1 MSNLQASN
9 DSFKYDDLKHAVE
22 TIDREIETLEILKN
36 NLDENLSK
44 ALDLLQNTK
53 GRVIVTGMGKSGHI
67 ARKMAATF
75 ASTGTVSFF
84 VHPAEAS
91 HGDLGMISDDDVIIA
106 ISYSGESKELSDIL
120 IYAKRHNIPLIAIT
134 RNPQSALG
142 KNSSLVLKLPD
153 NGEACP
159 LGLAPTSSTTAT
171 IVLGDVLAVDLME
184 RRGFSATDF
193 RQRHPG
199 GKLGAILC
207 KVSDIM
213 HKGDDVPL
221 LKEDAIM
228 QDALLVMSE
237 KMLGCVGIVDN
248 DGHLSGIITDG
259 DLRRWMSPSIITE
272 KVSKVMTKN
281 PKVIG
286 VKNSAEPVYLME
298 RYASAVNNDDFIIF
312 NGSDEQFL
320 GGRLMGANAGIG
332 GTYGCMPELFVEL
345 DRLIN
350 NNEIEKAKSLQ
361 FKINECIFD
370 LLSCKSLY
378 GVAKQ
383 VMSIRFGIECGNPR
397 SPFLPVKREDAQP
410 IADKINKYVSEI
422 K

>member
-36 NLDENLSK
+36 NLDGNLSK

-286 VKNSAEPVYLME
+286 PDALIVD
-298 RYASAVNNDDFIIF
+298 AVNMMN
-312 NGSDEQFL
+312 NT
-320 GGRLMGANAGIG
+320 GRGI
-332 GTYGCMPELFVEL
+332 TNLFVAQEGNPVGVIHIHDCL
-345 DRLIN
+345 
-350 NNEIEKAKSLQ
+350 KA
-361 FKINECIFD
+361 
-370 LLSCKSLY
+370 
-378 GVAKQ
+378 GVA
-383 VMSIRFGIECGNPR
+383 
-397 SPFLPVKREDAQP
+397 
-410 IADKINKYVSEI
+410 
-422 K
+422 

>member
-1 MSNLQASN
+1 MTNLQTATNSLQ
-9 DSFKYDDLKHAVE
+9 YDDLKHAVE
-22 TIDREIETLEILKN
+22 TIDREIETLQILKN
-36 NLDENLSK
+36 SLDSNLSV

-53 GRVIVTGMGKSGHI
+53 GRVIVTGMGKSGHV

-120 IYAKRHNIPLIAIT
+120 VYAKRHNIPLIAIT

-171 IVLGDVLAVDLME
+171 MVLGDVLAVDLME

-207 KVSDIM
+207 KVSDVM
-213 HKGDDVPL
+213 HKGDEMPL
-221 LKEDAIM
+221 LKEDANM
-228 QDALLVMSE
+228 QEALLVMSE
-237 KMLGCVGIVDN
+237 KMLGCVGITDN
-248 DGHLSGIITDG
+248 EGNLTGIITDG
-259 DLRRWMSPSIITE
+259 DLRRWMSPNLITE
-272 KVSKVMTKN
+272 KVSQVMTKN
-281 PKVIG
+281 PKVINPDALI
-286 VKNSAEPVYLME
+286 VD
-298 RYASAVNNDDFIIF
+298 AVNLMN
-312 NGSDEQFL
+312 NT
-320 GGRLMGANAGIG
+320 GRGI
-332 GTYGCMPELFVEL
+332 TNLFVVQDKKPVGVIHIHDCL
-345 DRLIN
+345 
-350 NNEIEKAKSLQ
+350 KA
-361 FKINECIFD
+361 
-370 LLSCKSLY
+370 
-378 GVAKQ
+378 GVA
-383 VMSIRFGIECGNPR
+383 
-397 SPFLPVKREDAQP
+397 
-410 IADKINKYVSEI
+410 
-422 K
+422 

>member
-36 NLDENLSK
+36 NLDGNLSK

-153 NGEACP
+153 YGEACP

-171 IVLGDVLAVDLME
+171 IELGDVLAVDLME

-286 VKNSAEPVYLME
+286 PDALIVD
-298 RYASAVNNDDFIIF
+298 AVNMMN
-312 NGSDEQFL
+312 NT
-320 GGRLMGANAGIG
+320 GRGI
-332 GTYGCMPELFVEL
+332 TNLFVVQEGKPVGVIHIHDCL
-345 DRLIN
+345 
-350 NNEIEKAKSLQ
+350 KA
-361 FKINECIFD
+361 
-370 LLSCKSLY
+370 
-378 GVAKQ
+378 GVA
-383 VMSIRFGIECGNPR
+383 
-397 SPFLPVKREDAQP
+397 
-410 IADKINKYVSEI
+410 
-422 K
+422 

>member
-1 MSNLQASN
+1 MSNLHASN

-36 NLDENLSK
+36 NLDGNLSK

-213 HKGDDVPL
+213 HKGEDVPL

-286 VKNSAEPVYLME
+286 PDALIVD
-298 RYASAVNNDDFIIF
+298 AVNMMN
-312 NGSDEQFL
+312 NT
-320 GGRLMGANAGIG
+320 GRGI
-332 GTYGCMPELFVEL
+332 TNLFVVQEGKPVGVIHIHDCL
-345 DRLIN
+345 
-350 NNEIEKAKSLQ
+350 KA
-361 FKINECIFD
+361 
-370 LLSCKSLY
+370 
-378 GVAKQ
+378 GVA
-383 VMSIRFGIECGNPR
+383 
-397 SPFLPVKREDAQP
+397 
-410 IADKINKYVSEI
+410 
-422 K
+422 

>member
-36 NLDENLSK
+36 NLDGNLSK

-207 KVSDIM
+207 KVSDMM

-286 VKNSAEPVYLME
+286 PDALIVD
-298 RYASAVNNDDFIIF
+298 AVNMMN
-312 NGSDEQFL
+312 NT
-320 GGRLMGANAGIG
+320 GRGI
-332 GTYGCMPELFVEL
+332 TNLFVVQEGKPVGVIHIHDCL
-345 DRLIN
+345 
-350 NNEIEKAKSLQ
+350 KA
-361 FKINECIFD
+361 
-370 LLSCKSLY
+370 
-378 GVAKQ
+378 GVA
-383 VMSIRFGIECGNPR
+383 
-397 SPFLPVKREDAQP
+397 
-410 IADKINKYVSEI
+410 
-422 K
+422 

>member
-36 NLDENLSK
+36 NLDGNLSK

-281 PKVIG
+281 PRIVLTRQVLLEKLWDADGNFVDEHALTSAIG
-286 VKNSAEPVYLME
+286 RVRNKIEIDGRQYIKTVY
-298 RYASAVNNDDFIIF
+298 
-312 NGSDEQFL
+312 G
-320 GGRLMGANAGIG
+320 MGYMWIG
-332 GTYGCMPELFVEL
+332 GSQ
-345 DRLIN
+345 
-350 NNEIEKAKSLQ
+350 K
-361 FKINECIFD
+361 
-370 LLSCKSLY
+370 
-378 GVAKQ
+378 
-383 VMSIRFGIECGNPR
+383 
-397 SPFLPVKREDAQP
+397 
-410 IADKINKYVSEI
+410 
-422 K
+422 

>member
-36 NLDENLSK
+36 NLDGNLSK

-286 VKNSAEPVYLME
+286 PDALIVD
-298 RYASAVNNDDFIIF
+298 AVNMMN
-312 NGSDEQFL
+312 NT
-320 GGRLMGANAGIG
+320 GRGI
-332 GTYGCMPELFVEL
+332 TYLFVVQEGKPVGDIHIHDCL
-345 DRLIN
+345 
-350 NNEIEKAKSLQ
+350 KA
-361 FKINECIFD
+361 
-370 LLSCKSLY
+370 
-378 GVAKQ
+378 GVA
-383 VMSIRFGIECGNPR
+383 
-397 SPFLPVKREDAQP
+397 
-410 IADKINKYVSEI
+410 
-422 K
+422 

>member
-1 MSNLQASN
+1 MTNLQTAN
-9 DSFKYDDLKHAVE
+9 DSLQYDDLKHAVE
-22 TIDREIETLEILKN
+22 TIDREIETLQILKN
-36 NLDENLSK
+36 SLDSNLSV

-53 GRVIVTGMGKSGHI
+53 GRVIVTGMGKSGHV

-120 IYAKRHNIPLIAIT
+120 VYAKRHNIPLIAIT

-171 IVLGDVLAVDLME
+171 MVLGDVLAVDLME

-207 KVSDIM
+207 KVSDVM
-213 HKGDDVPL
+213 HKGDEMPL
-221 LKEDAIM
+221 LKEDANM
-228 QDALLVMSE
+228 QEALLVMSE
-237 KMLGCVGIVDN
+237 KMLGCVGITDN
-248 DGHLSGIITDG
+248 EGNLTGIITDG
-259 DLRRWMSPSIITE
+259 DLRRWMSPNLITE

-281 PKVIG
+281 PKVINPDALI
-286 VKNSAEPVYLME
+286 VD
-298 RYASAVNNDDFIIF
+298 AVNLMN
-312 NGSDEQFL
+312 NT
-320 GGRLMGANAGIG
+320 GRGI
-332 GTYGCMPELFVEL
+332 TNLFVVQDKKPVGVIHIHDCL
-345 DRLIN
+345 
-350 NNEIEKAKSLQ
+350 KA
-361 FKINECIFD
+361 
-370 LLSCKSLY
+370 
-378 GVAKQ
+378 GVA
-383 VMSIRFGIECGNPR
+383 
-397 SPFLPVKREDAQP
+397 
-410 IADKINKYVSEI
+410 
-422 K
+422 

>member
-1 MSNLQASN
+1 MTNLQTATNSLQ
-9 DSFKYDDLKHAVE
+9 YDDLKYAVE
-22 TIDREIETLEILKN
+22 TIDREIETLQILKN
-36 NLDENLSK
+36 SLDSNLSV

-53 GRVIVTGMGKSGHI
+53 GRVIVTGMGKSGHV

-120 IYAKRHNIPLIAIT
+120 VYAKRHNIPLIAIT

-171 IVLGDVLAVDLME
+171 MVLGDVLAVDLME

-207 KVSDIM
+207 KVSDVM
-213 HKGDDVPL
+213 HKGDEMPL
-221 LKEDAIM
+221 LKEDANM
-228 QDALLVMSE
+228 QEALLVMSE
-237 KMLGCVGIVDN
+237 KMLGCVGITDN
-248 DGHLSGIITDG
+248 EGNLTGIITDG
-259 DLRRWMSPSIITE
+259 DLRRWMSPNLITE

-281 PKVIG
+281 PKVINPDALI
-286 VKNSAEPVYLME
+286 VD
-298 RYASAVNNDDFIIF
+298 AVNLMN
-312 NGSDEQFL
+312 NT
-320 GGRLMGANAGIG
+320 GRGI
-332 GTYGCMPELFVEL
+332 TNLFVVQDKKPVGVIHIHDCL
-345 DRLIN
+345 
-350 NNEIEKAKSLQ
+350 KA
-361 FKINECIFD
+361 
-370 LLSCKSLY
+370 
-378 GVAKQ
+378 GVA
-383 VMSIRFGIECGNPR
+383 
-397 SPFLPVKREDAQP
+397 
-410 IADKINKYVSEI
+410 
-422 K
+422 

>member
-1 MSNLQASN
+1 MSNLQTSN

-22 TIDREIETLEILKN
+22 TIDQEIETLEILKN
-36 NLDENLSK
+36 SLDSNLSK

-75 ASTGTVSFF
+75 ASTGTVAFF

-120 IYAKRHNIPLIAIT
+120 VYAKRRNIPLIAIT
-134 RNPQSALG
+134 RNPESALG
-142 KNSSLVLKLPD
+142 KNASLVLKLPD

-207 KVSDIM
+207 KVSDVM
-213 HKGDDVPL
+213 HKGDEMPL
-221 LKEDAIM
+221 LKDDALM
-228 QDALLVMSE
+228 RDALLVMSE
-237 KMLGCVGIVDN
+237 KMLGCVGIVN
-248 DGHLSGIITDG
+248 ESGELIGIITDG
-259 DLRRWMSPSIITE
+259 DLRRWMLPDMSPNLIME
-272 KVSKVMTKN
+272 KVSSVMTKN
-281 PKVIG
+281 PKVISPDALI
-286 VKNSAEPVYLME
+286 VD
-298 RYASAVNNDDFIIF
+298 AVNTMN
-312 NGSDEQFL
+312 NTGH
-320 GGRLMGANAGIG
+320 GI
-332 GTYGCMPELFVEL
+332 TNLFAVQDKKPVGVIHIHDCL
-345 DRLIN
+345 
-350 NNEIEKAKSLQ
+350 KA
-361 FKINECIFD
+361 
-370 LLSCKSLY
+370 
-378 GVAKQ
+378 GVA
-383 VMSIRFGIECGNPR
+383 
-397 SPFLPVKREDAQP
+397 
-410 IADKINKYVSEI
+410 
-422 K
+422 

>member
-36 NLDENLSK
+36 NLDGNLSK

-237 KMLGCVGIVDN
+237 KMLGCVVIVDN

-286 VKNSAEPVYLME
+286 PDALIVD
-298 RYASAVNNDDFIIF
+298 AVNMMN
-312 NGSDEQFL
+312 NT
-320 GGRLMGANAGIG
+320 GRGI
-332 GTYGCMPELFVEL
+332 TNLFVVQEGKPVGVIHIHDCL
-345 DRLIN
+345 
-350 NNEIEKAKSLQ
+350 KA
-361 FKINECIFD
+361 
-370 LLSCKSLY
+370 
-378 GVAKQ
+378 GVA
-383 VMSIRFGIECGNPR
+383 
-397 SPFLPVKREDAQP
+397 
-410 IADKINKYVSEI
+410 
-422 K
+422 